1 MCFYWIARIS
11 RNFSIVVVEQATE
24 SHPFDQRAICCVIVG
39 RLEQRTIKA
48 LMRALDMVMNHVL
61 ADEFSQVR
69 LTQRDDA
76 VEALLLDRA
85 DEALD
90 EGVQIGA
97 ASR

>member
-1 MCFYWIARIS
+1 
-11 RNFSIVVVEQATE
+11 VT
-24 SHPFDQRAICCVIVG
+24 VG
-39 RLEQRTIKA
+39 RLDQPPVKA
-48 LMRALDMVMNHVL
+48 LMRALYVVMNHVL

-90 EGVQIGA
+90 ESVQVWA
-97 ASR
+97 ATRQANP